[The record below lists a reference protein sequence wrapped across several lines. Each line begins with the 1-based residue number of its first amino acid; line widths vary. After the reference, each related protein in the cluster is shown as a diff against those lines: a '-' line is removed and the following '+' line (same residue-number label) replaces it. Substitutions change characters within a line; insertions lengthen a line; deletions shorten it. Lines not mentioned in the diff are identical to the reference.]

1 MMKLYRININ
11 NLDDPLG
18 NEEFLNQVNEIRRK
32 KVMRYH
38 MPDDRKRS
46 LAAGII
52 IKHILNENGLSENC
66 LSCSENGKPLADGLF
81 FNVSHS
87 GNYVVGVVSDCEVGC
102 DIEKVSSAPMKV
114 AQHYF
119 SPGESEYINSE
130 PDKDRAFFTIWTLK
144 ESYMKM
150 TGQGLSLAL
159 DSFEIL
165 KTVNGFAL
173 GKTPERQCFFRTLEF
188 DGYIFSVS
196 NETDFV
202 IRQTDFYDI
211 L

>member
-1 MMKLYRININ
+1 
-11 NLDDPLG
+11 
-18 NEEFLNQVNEIRRK
+18 
-32 KVMRYH
+32 MRYH

-52 IKHILNENGLSENC
+52 IKHILNENGLSENS

-102 DIEKVSSAPMKV
+102 DIEKVSNAPMKV

-119 SPGESEYINSE
+119 SPAESEYINSE

-165 KTVNGFAL
+165 KTVNSFAL